1 MEIALLLWRTAKML
15 NEEFVK
21 IISAT
26 SRVLA
31 LLDPVV
37 EKDYYVTQVIQA
49 LSTVENDHFRLV
61 FCGGTCLAK
70 AHKVVLRMSED
81 VDFKIQA
88 KETTASLSKTLF
100 FKELKIFRAQIQSSL
115 ILPGLEISTPIVRNS
130 GKYLKIEIY
139 YTSIFPATVGLRP
152 HILLEFT
159 VSDLRLSVEK
169 LSVKTLIE
177 ETLKNV
183 SISPPLLIHCV
194 SINET
199 AIEKW
204 VGLTR
209 KIIAIERAY
218 CPDDATL
225 IRHVYDLSAI
235 QLAKKINADFLK
247 LAKTIIKNDAD
258 QFRNQHPEYASA
270 PISEIKKSLSLLRN
284 KSIWKER
291 YQKFLEAM
299 VYDRTIALEYTQA
312 IEILE
317 YMSSEVI
324 TFISQ

>member
-1 MEIALLLWRTAKML
+1 MQNNQFLESIWTTAQIL
-15 NEEFVK
+15 ELE
-21 IISAT
+21 
-26 SRVLA
+26 
-31 LLDPVV
+31 DPVV

-49 LSTVENDHFRLV
+49 LSTLENDHFKLV

-88 KETTASLSKTLF
+88 KETTASLSKTHF
-100 FKELKIFRAQIQSSL
+100 IKELKAFRAQIQSSL
-115 ILPGLEISTPIVRNS
+115 ILPGLEVSTPIVRNS

-139 YTSIFPATVGLRP
+139 YTSVFPATVGLRP

-159 VSDLRLSVEK
+159 VSDLRLAVEE
-169 LSVKTLIE
+169 LSVKTLIQ

-183 SISPPLLIHCV
+183 LVSKPLLTHCV

-204 VGLTR
+204 VCLTR
-209 KIIAIERAY
+209 KIIAIERTY
-218 CPDDATL
+218 YPDDATL

-235 QLAKKINADFLK
+235 QLAKKINSDFFK

-258 QFRNQHPEYASA
+258 QFRNQHPEYASDS
-270 PISEIKKSLSLLRN
+270 ISEIKESLSLLRN
-284 KSIWKER
+284 KPIWKER

-299 VYDRTIALEYTQA
+299 VYDRTIALEYAQA

-317 YMSSEVI
+317 NMSSEVI